1 MDITTIWRCLQIILI
16 NVVLSGDN
24 AVVIAMAARTLPKHQ
39 RNRAIAFGASLAIV
53 IRVAVTVV
61 VMALL
66 RIPFL
71 SALGGALVLWIAAKL
86 LVEEEEAEGPAHQ
99 VKGFWHAMWI
109 IAVADFVMSTDNM
122 IAVAGA
128 AGGSWELI
136 LFGLAL
142 SIPIIMFC
150 SSIIASL
157 MDRYPVLQDIGAGI
171 LGWTG
176 GQMIVDDAW
185 IKPWLGAHVAWVKWI
200 LPAVCTAGV
209 IAIGHVLMR
218 PQTGPG
224 PAKEKR
230 ALGAGACP
238 MAPSSGSQETPAAG
252 SKR

>member
-1 MDITTIWRCLQIILI
+1 VDIAIIWRCAQIILI

-24 AVVIAMAARTLPKHQ
+24 AVVIAMAARTLPKAQ
-39 RNRAIAFGASLAIV
+39 RTKAIAFGASLAIA
-53 IRVAVTVV
+53 IRVAVTIV

-86 LVEEEEAEGPAHQ
+86 LVEEEQAEGRAHQ

-128 AGGSWELI
+128 AGGSWRLI

-150 SSIIASL
+150 SAIIASL
-157 MDRYPVLQDIGAGI
+157 MDRYPILQDIGAGI

-176 GQMIVDDAW
+176 GEMIVADAW
-185 IKPWLGAHVAWVKWI
+185 IKPWLGPHGVWVRWA

-209 IAIGHVLMR
+209 IAVGHVLMR
-218 PQTGPG
+218 PRAGSA
-224 PAKEKR
+224 PAKEER
-230 ALGAGACP
+230 ASEAGLC
-238 MAPSSGSQETPAAG
+238 PAASSTGPQGGAVTG

>member
-1 MDITTIWRCLQIILI
+1 MDIATLRIYLQIIVI

-39 RNRAIAFGASLAIV
+39 RTKAIAFGASLAIA

-71 SALGGALVLWIAAKL
+71 SAVGGALVLWIAAKL

-99 VKGFWHAMWI
+99 LRGFWHAMWI

-128 AGGSWELI
+128 AGGNWEAI
-136 LFGLAL
+136 LFGLGL

-150 SSIIASL
+150 SSIIALL
-157 MDRYPVLQDIGAGI
+157 MDRYPIVQDIGAGI

-185 IKPWLGAHVAWVKWI
+185 IKPWLGAHLAWVRWV
-200 LPAVCTAGV
+200 LPALCAVAV
-209 IAIGHVLMR
+209 IAVGKFLARLR
-218 PQTGPG
+218 PAPAPG
-224 PAKEKR
+224 PEKKE
-230 ALGAGACP
+230 P
-238 MAPSSGSQETPAAG
+238 APAPHP
-252 SKR
+252 

>member
-1 MDITTIWRCLQIILI
+1 MDITALWSCIQIILI

-24 AVVIAMAARTLPKHQ
+24 AVVIAMAARTLPKPQ
-39 RNRAIAFGASLAIV
+39 RNKAIAFGASLAIA

-71 SALGGALVLWIAAKL
+71 SAVGGALVLWIAAKL
-86 LVEEEEAEGPAHQ
+86 LVEEEEAEGPARQ

-128 AGGSWELI
+128 AAGSWELI

-157 MDRYPVLQDIGAGI
+157 MDRYPRLQDIGAGI

-185 IKPWLGAHVAWVKWI
+185 IKPWLGGHVAWVKWI

-209 IAIGHVLMR
+209 IAVGHILMR
-218 PQTGPG
+218 LQAGSA
-224 PAKEKR
+224 PAKDVKASE
-230 ALGAGACP
+230 AAAYP
-238 MAPSSGSQETPAAG
+238 TAAPGGPQESPVAG
-252 SKR
+252 SKL

>member
-1 MDITTIWRCLQIILI
+1 LDIDTLRIYLQIVVI

-39 RNRAIAFGASLAIV
+39 RNKAIAFGASLAIV

-71 SALGGALVLWIAAKL
+71 SAVGGALVLWIAAKL

-128 AGGSWELI
+128 AGGNWGAI
-136 LFGLAL
+136 LFGLGL

-150 SSIIASL
+150 ASIIARL
-157 MDRYPVLQDIGAGI
+157 MDRYPILQDIGAGI

-176 GQMIVDDAW
+176 GEMIVADAW
-185 IKPWLGAHVAWVKWI
+185 IKPWLAGHLPWVRWV
-200 LPAVCTAGV
+200 LPAFCAVGV
-209 IAIGHVLMR
+209 IAVGKVLARLQAAAAPEAPGEPKAAEPAPR
-218 PQTGPG
+218 P
-224 PAKEKR
+224 
-230 ALGAGACP
+230 
-238 MAPSSGSQETPAAG
+238 
-252 SKR
+252 